1 MTATHTTP
9 EVLAALDELR
19 ALIAE
24 PCTCRPARICRRCEV
39 CYPKCY
45 APPSPWRA
53 AACEAITLHNRGRA
67 R

>member
-1 MTATHTTP
+1 MTTTHTTP

-24 PCTCRPARICRRCEV
+24 PCTCRPARVCRRCEV

-53 AACEAITLHNRGRA
+53 AACEAIKLHNARRGR
-67 R
+67 

>member
-1 MTATHTTP
+1 MTDAVAP
-9 EVLAALDELR
+9 EVLAALEELR
-19 ALIAE
+19 AMIAQ
-24 PCTCRPARICRRCEV
+24 PCACRFGFVCRRCEV